1 MIITFLGTGTS
12 QGVPIIGCDCAVC
25 CSDDPR
31 NRRSRTSAIIQVNG
45 LNLLIDA
52 GPDFRVQALTHQL
65 TRLDALLLT
74 HHHFDHIAGIDDL
87 RPLTERHGTMRIYGR
102 SDTLAHVRKVFSYAF
117 SQESRGSSRPSLEL
131 VTIDGMFQLE
141 GVAIQPIEVL
151 HGTMP
156 INSYRIGN
164 LAYVTDASAIPPHSL
179 EMLRGVEVL
188 VINALRYEPHPTHFS
203 LEESLAIIADIR
215 PERAYLVHLTHAFEH
230 ATVQEQLP
238 NGVMLAYDGLPVALG
253 DPS

>member
-1 MIITFLGTGTS
+1 
-12 QGVPIIGCDCAVC
+12 
-25 CSDDPR
+25 
-31 NRRSRTSAIIQVNG
+31 
-45 LNLLIDA
+45 
-52 GPDFRVQALTHQL
+52 LTHQL
-65 TRLDALLLT
+65 TNLDALLLT

-117 SQESRGSSRPSLEL
+117 SQESQGSSRPSLEL
-131 VTIDGMFQLE
+131 VTIDGMFQLD

-156 INSYRIGN
+156 INAYRIGN

-188 VINALRYEPHPTHFS
+188 VINALRYAPHPTHFS
-203 LEESLAIIADIR
+203 LEESLAVIADIR
-215 PERAYLVHLTHAFEH
+215 PEQAYLVHLTHAFEH

-238 NGVMLAYDGLPVALG
+238 ERVMLAYDGLQVTLG
-253 DPS
+253 ARDHASRD